1 MVKCKF
7 CQRTFRSPQAVRAHL
22 KHCPHYQTV
31 KSKRSAASGSLPQAG
46 STPTETPPIQSSQPL
61 VAPDLTA
68 SLQDLMASISEFST
82 KQNVPETVQ
91 QQHRRILQAAKA
103 QVIDH
108 YRTPLG
114 HVTASL
120 RGDAKLAIEQKLAPL
135 PLAELPFEEVCEV
148 ASAARDACYVP
159 AFTRQTREA
168 ERQRVKGER
177 RHTKEVETLG
187 AWFRADRRKK
197 RFMRQANQQAHA
209 RCESKAI
216 RGWDQVALLSDVGTS
231 LEEFLT
237 GSESILDAYA
247 IIQKVLDARFVEAEA
262 ILDAA
267 RVKAAEQWREEVAA
281 TLVLGAVVG
290 LVVLSLKYPAQ
301 TLAIFEW
308 IEQTF
313 GDMPG
318 ADADAPNPEA
328 PRTAPPTASAE
339 ARPRSRRRRKDP
351 VSPSSPEALWGNS
364 VGGAPGHA

>member
-22 KHCPHYQTV
+22 KHCSHYQTV
-31 KSKRSAASGSLPQAG
+31 KSKRSAASGSLPQAC
-46 STPTETPPIQSSQPL
+46 STSTETPPIQSSQPH
-61 VAPDLTA
+61 VAPDFTA
-68 SLQDLMASISEFST
+68 PLEDLMASISEFST

-114 HVTASL
+114 HVTGSL

-135 PLAELPFEEVCEV
+135 ALAELPFEEVCEL

-168 ERQRVKGER
+168 ERQRVEGER
-177 RHTKEVETLG
+177 RHTKEVEILG
-187 AWFRADRRKK
+187 ALLRADRRKK
-197 RFMRQANQQAHA
+197 RFMRQANQQAYA

-247 IIQKVLDARFVEAEA
+247 IIEKVLDARFVEAEA
-262 ILDAA
+262 TLEAV
-267 RVKAAEQWREEVAA
+267 RVKAAEQWREEVEA

-301 TLAIFEW
+301 TLAIFNW
-308 IEQTF
+308 IERIFAYT
-313 GDMPG
+313 PG
-318 ADADAPNPEA
+318 AEAAAPTPKAAE
-328 PRTAPPTASAE
+328 TTPPSAS
-339 ARPRSRRRRKDP
+339 PKVRSHSTRRRKYPDT
-351 VSPSSPEALWGNS
+351 PSSPESPWGNS
-364 VGGAPGHA
+364 VGGEPAHA